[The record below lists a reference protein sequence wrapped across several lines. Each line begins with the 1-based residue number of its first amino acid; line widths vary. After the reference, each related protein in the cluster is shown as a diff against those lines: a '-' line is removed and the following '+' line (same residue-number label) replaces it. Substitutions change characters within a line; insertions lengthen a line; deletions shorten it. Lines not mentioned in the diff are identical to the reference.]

1 MDNVIR
7 GIYVNDLSGGD
18 VQLLTRG
25 KAVVR
30 LYEDLLKFN
39 NIIDALGPNG
49 QMVLLFPVLSNSSG
63 HWIGTLYYPNTK
75 TIEHFDPYGFT
86 ISQEAGYT
94 DNTFVKRNLLGD
106 LYDKAQAQGYKIF
119 FNPYKFQVL
128 AKGINTC
135 GRHTSMRCRFHY
147 LTCDEYAKLMLNQK
161 MSADWLV
168 TCLSFIALT
177 DDVSDEEGIVK
188 ELGKIKNS

>member
-25 KAVVR
+25 KAAVR

-39 NIIDALGPNG
+39 NIIDALGPNR
-49 QMVLLFPVLSNSSG
+49 QMILLYPVLSNSSG
-63 HWIGTLYYPNTK
+63 HWLAILYHESTH
-75 TIEHFDPYGFT
+75 TIEHFDSYSFT
-86 ISQEAGYT
+86 TSQEAGYT
-94 DNTFVKRNLLGD
+94 DNAFVKRNLLGD
-106 LYDKAQAQGYKIF
+106 LYDKARAQGYKVF

-135 GRHTSMRCRFHY
+135 GRHASMRCRFNY
-147 LTCDEYAKLMLNQK
+147 LSCDTANR
-161 MSADWLV
+161 ANV
-168 TCLSFIALT
+168 R
-177 DDVSDEEGIVK
+177 
-188 ELGKIKNS
+188 